1 MKMPVAVALA
11 EEVSLTIGSI
21 VLPEPKARELAAS
34 SASIRTSLSPVTLT
48 EPRC

>member
-21 VLPEPKARELAAS
+21 VSPESRVREVADG